1 MHSLDSIIGT
11 DSWDKWHNHDTTK
24 SLLRFLVLVSIAAL
38 VALHRSGHEIP
49 TCLKVLYPTVS
60 KLSRSLCE
68 PSEQSSVSEMN
79 YSTVEPAGDSL
90 CVNTNAPLSTAW
102 FTRQCQVLQYE
113 KLRIITMV
121 RFTTKDDLNL
131 ARWQQARPTAN
142 VFDACRKEVVC
153 CFYVL
158 KLGMNNPRKI
168 EHSWTKNLRV
178 FQFWFQTPK
187 TNHENTIIISST
199 IFMFEIL
206 TAKYFVRVPAKPFVA
221 NVFQFFHSLD
231 WLYLHNTIVVG
242 P

>member
-1 MHSLDSIIGT
+1 
-11 DSWDKWHNHDTTK
+11 
-24 SLLRFLVLVSIAAL
+24 
-38 VALHRSGHEIP
+38 
-49 TCLKVLYPTVS
+49 
-60 KLSRSLCE
+60 
-68 PSEQSSVSEMN
+68 
-79 YSTVEPAGDSL
+79 
-90 CVNTNAPLSTAW
+90 
-102 FTRQCQVLQYE
+102 
-113 KLRIITMV
+113 MV

-206 TAKYFVRVPAKPFVA
+206 TAKYFVRVPAKQFLA

-231 WLYLHNTIVVG
+231 WLSTQYNSSRTVEQYSCTSEQRSFGVCPAKTPRNYSHNATITSGNVFVLTG
-242 P
+242 VCLQVSVCVFH